1 MANTEF
7 SAILN
12 MLNEINK
19 KVDTGFDTLDKKI
32 DIKIGTLEKNF
43 DAKIEVLDKKIDA
56 LEKKFDAKID
66 ALDKKF
72 DARFDALEEKVHNNS
87 TNIITIINA
96 ISKIQKDIIY
106 LRDDIDTVYSLEK
119 DSRQQL
125 KRLL

>member
-32 DIKIGTLEKNF
+32 DIKIGTFEKN
-43 DAKIEVLDKKIDA
+43 
-56 LEKKFDAKID
+56 FDAKID

-87 TNIITIINA
+87 TNIITIINV
-96 ISKIQKDIIY
+96 ISKIQKDIVL